1 MKCKNCGCEIF
12 AKFTSHYECVCCA
25 QKWIDGTEPIAARS
39 DENESPLTV
48 NPNELLYK
56 NLVCYTTQ
64 VRINCE
70 LVRTAALEILKSTPD
85 DPIAKCLL
93 AYLDR
98 NEYPENY
105 KEAIAGLSAVE
116 LDETTEEWLCTF
128 LIEHSEYKYFDSITD
143 MLLNKELYSDY
154 SRLLTDVKNR
164 LETENEN
171 YSNIPRDVFV
181 CYSSN
186 DIETVEKI
194 VERLEADGNSCWYAE
209 RNMPKNSLVQTEY
222 KARIDEAISK
232 CKVFLVVMSQNS
244 LLSEDVNR
252 ELDVADGYGIVNRIE
267 YRIEDAENT
276 TRFKCFFDGI
286 QWIDASNETQYHTLL
301 ARIYDML
308 RTGKDTDEKGDIED
322 ELCSVEYG
330 NLEFDDEVEDY
341 EDAPLEKTVILPMG
355 DEFDKDF
362 VISEAADDIETRA
375 LELFNIEEYDK
386 AFAMLDGVAEPHFG
400 NLTNF
405 YIGLCFENGYGT
417 EANPE
422 QAEYFYNLAENGG
435 ESGDEEQLGKCFY
448 FLAMKYARGEFFSK
462 NVEKAFEL
470 FKKAADFQNGN
481 AMFNLGIC
489 YKTGN
494 GTEQNYDEALRCF
507 RNAEQYIPKE
517 AKYQIA
523 LCLDEGLG
531 TEKNPEQAVEYYSE
545 AAWLGNTKAMTNLGM
560 HFYYGNGAE
569 QDYDEAVRW
578 YREAAEA
585 GNAIAQYN
593 LGQCYFGGNGVEQ
606 NLDFARAWFE
616 KSAENGNKKAAH
628 FIIDNF

>member
-1 MKCKNCGCEIF
+1 MKCKNCGCEAF
-12 AKFTSHYECVCCA
+12 ANYECVCCG
-25 QKWIDGTEPIAARS
+25 QKWIDNTEPIAAQS

-56 NLVCYTTQ
+56 NLVCYTNQ
-64 VRINCE
+64 VRINGE
-70 LVRTAALEILKSTPD
+70 LVRTAALEILKNAPD

-105 KEAIAGLSAVE
+105 KEAISGLSDVD
-116 LDETTEEWLCTF
+116 LDKATEKWLCAF
-128 LIEHSEYKYFDSITD
+128 LIEHSEYKYFDSIAD
-143 MLLNKELYSDY
+143 MLLNKGLYSDY
-154 SRLLTDVKNR
+154 SQILADSKNR
-164 LETENEN
+164 LEMENEN
-171 YSNIPRDVFV
+171 YSNIPRDIFV

-194 VERLEADGNSCWYAE
+194 VERLEADGNSCWYAD

-222 KARIDEAISK
+222 KTRIDEAISK
-232 CKVFLVVMSQNS
+232 CKVFLVVMSHNS

-252 ELDVADGYGIVNRIE
+252 ELDAADGYGIDNRIE
-267 YRIEDAENT
+267 YRIEDTENT

-286 QWIDASNETQYHTLL
+286 QWIDASNETQYYTLL

-308 RTGKDTDEKGDIED
+308 HTSKNADEKDDIGEKFFSVDYGDH
-322 ELCSVEYG
+322 G
-330 NLEFDDEVEDY
+330 FDDEAEDD
-341 EDAPLEKTVILPMG
+341 EGAPLAKTIILPME

-362 VISEAADDIETRA
+362 VTSDAADDVEAQA

-386 AFAMLDGVAEPHFG
+386 AFAMLDGVVEPHFG

-417 EANPE
+417 DADFE
-422 QAEYFYNLAENGG
+422 QAEYFYNLAENGD
-435 ESGDEEQLGKCFY
+435 EIGDEEQLGKCFY
-448 FLAMKYARGEFFSK
+448 FLAMKYARGDFFSK
-462 NVEKAFEL
+462 DDEKAFEL

-481 AMFNLGIC
+481 AVFNLGIC
-489 YKTGN
+489 YKTGK
-494 GTEQNYDEALRCF
+494 GTAQNYDEAFRCF
-507 RNAEQYIPKE
+507 KKAEQYIPEE

-523 LCLDEGLG
+523 LCLDDGIG
-531 TEKNPEQAVEYYSE
+531 TAKNPEQAVEYYSE
-545 AAWLGNTKAMTNLGM
+545 AARFGNTKAMTNLGM
-560 HFYYGNGAE
+560 HYYYGNGVE
-569 QDYDEAVRW
+569 QDYEEAVRW

-593 LGQCYFGGNGVEQ
+593 LGQCYFGGTGVEQ
-606 NLDFARAWFE
+606 DLDFARDWFE
-616 KSAENGNKKAAH
+616 RSAKNGNKKAAH
-628 FIIDNF
+628 FIIDNFG